1 LTGLALASVHDTDIA
16 RLFPQTFFN
25 EIWAITDPT
34 VPRGPSYTSLVA
46 NGIRGAASY
55 VIPRLASSSAGPVD
69 DNVHALTILARV
81 MADDTISQ
89 PTDLDEL
96 RLVENTVLSFGNRI
110 GEHVAQWTVDLSKP
124 GEIERKI
131 EELCWMAVIG
141 FGVAGWTWA
150 QDIKPDGRE
159 FHADFF
165 Q

>member
-1 LTGLALASVHDTDIA
+1 
-16 RLFPQTFFN
+16 
-25 EIWAITDPT
+25 
-34 VPRGPSYTSLVA
+34 
-46 NGIRGAASY
+46 
-55 VIPRLASSSAGPVD
+55 
-69 DNVHALTILARV
+69 

-89 PTDLDEL
+89 PADLDEL

-165 Q
+165 QWAHLLSKYEFPMLILV